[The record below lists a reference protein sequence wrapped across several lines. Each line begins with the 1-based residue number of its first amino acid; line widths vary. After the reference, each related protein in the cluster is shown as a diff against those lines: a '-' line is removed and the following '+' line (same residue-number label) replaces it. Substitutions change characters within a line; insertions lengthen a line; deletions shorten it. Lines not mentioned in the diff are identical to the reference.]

1 MIYPFTGIV
10 GQEKMKK
17 ALILNAINP
26 KIGGVLLRGDKGTGK
41 STAVRAL
48 ADVLPEIE
56 VSDCI
61 FNCSKEAMC
70 DECRRRKDKKFVRKK
85 MRIVE
90 LPLSATEDRV
100 VGTLDFERA
109 LREGVRAFQPGI
121 LAEANNNILYID
133 EVNLLDDH
141 IVDTLLDV
149 AASGWNVI
157 EREGISFRHPSRFIL
172 VGTMNPEEGEL
183 RPQLLDRF
191 GMVVDVK
198 AISDPQL
205 RSEIVKR
212 AEEFSENPE
221 AFCEKFKPEQEKLRK
236 RIEIARNILSEVTVP
251 DEIVHAVAKL
261 CSELEIETH
270 RADIIT
276 IRAAKALAAFKGRK
290 EVNLEDVMEV
300 AELTL
305 PHRVK
310 SRPFEETKLD
320 FDKIERILNNAVQE
334 NTIEERKEEKEE
346 EEKKDGDVEI
356 TAKSGGERRHEIG
369 KTLLPKLD
377 FSSKIE
383 AVKGRRVKS
392 TGKSGRYVDSRLSG
406 EEIAIGATVR
416 AALSR
421 GARIPEE
428 KDFRYKVCSS
438 RSASSITV
446 LVDASSSMASLRRME
461 LAKGLIFRLLQDAY
475 VRRDRVSMITFKNSS
490 ADVVVPPTS
499 SPQLAAKRL
508 AELTTGGKTPLA
520 AGLLKARGLLRI
532 ERRKGYVP
540 ILVLITDGRAN
551 VSISG
556 DVRGEIERISEAIA
570 QDKILTVVFDA
581 DDFVSLGYAKEISE
595 ITGGLYYRLKELSEE
610 KIFGVVDEIRRSFS
624 S

>member
-1 MIYPFTGIV
+1 MIYPFTAIV

-26 KIGGVLLRGDKGTGK
+26 KVGGVLLRGDKGTGK

-61 FNCSKEAMC
+61 FNCSREAMC
-70 DECRRRKDKKFVRKK
+70 DECRRKEKKFVKRR

-109 LREGVRAFQPGI
+109 LKEGIKAFQPGI

-191 GMVVDVK
+191 GMVVNVK
-198 AISDPQL
+198 AISDPEL
-205 RSEIVKR
+205 RAEVVKR
-212 AEEFSENPE
+212 VEEFSEDPE
-221 AFCEKFKPEQEKLRK
+221 AFYKKFEPEQEKLRK
-236 RIEIARNILSEVTVP
+236 RIEIARNILNEVTVP
-251 DEIVHAVAKL
+251 DEIVHAVARL
-261 CSELEIETH
+261 CGELGIETH

-290 EVNLEDVMEV
+290 EVILEDIMEV
-300 AELTL
+300 VELTL
-305 PHRVK
+305 PHRLK
-310 SRPFEETKLD
+310 SKPFEEPKLD
-320 FDKIERILNNAVQE
+320 FDKIENILRDAIQE
-334 NTIEERKEEKEE
+334 NTIEEERKEKKEE
-346 EEKKDGDVEI
+346 SKAGEDVEI
-356 TAKSGGERRHEIG
+356 TTKSGREIKQEMG
-369 KTLLPKLD
+369 KTLLPNLD
-377 FSSKIE
+377 LSSKME
-383 AVKGRRVKS
+383 AVKGKRVKS
-392 TGKSGRYVDSRLSG
+392 VGKSGRYVDFRLSG

-416 AALSR
+416 ATLSR

-428 KDFRYKVCSS
+428 RDYRYKICSS
-438 RSASSITV
+438 RSASSIAV
-446 LVDASSSMASLRRME
+446 LVDASSSMISLRRME
-461 LAKGLIFRLLQDAY
+461 FAKGLIFRLLQDAY
-475 VRRDRVSMITFKNSS
+475 VRKDRVSMITFKNNS
-490 ADVVVPPTS
+490 AEVIVPPTS

-520 AGLLKARGLLRI
+520 AGLLKARDLLKI
-532 ERRKGYVP
+532 EMRKGYVP

-551 VSISG
+551 VPILG
-556 DVRGEIERISEAIA
+556 DIRREIEEISEAIA
-570 QDKILTVVFDA
+570 RDKILTVVFDA
-581 DDFVSLGYAKEISE
+581 DDYVSLGYAKEISE

-624 S
+624 F

>member
-1 MIYPFTGIV
+1 MIYPFTAIV

-26 KIGGVLLRGDKGTGK
+26 RVGGVLLRGDKGTGK

-48 ADVLPEIE
+48 AGVLPEIE

-61 FNCSKEAMC
+61 FNCSREAMC
-70 DECRRRKDKKFVRKK
+70 DECRRKEKKFVKRR

-109 LREGVRAFQPGI
+109 LKEGIKAFQPGI

-191 GMVVDVK
+191 GMVVNVK
-198 AISDPQL
+198 AISDPEL
-205 RSEIVKR
+205 RAEVVKR
-212 AEEFSENPE
+212 VEEFSEDPE
-221 AFCEKFKPEQEKLRK
+221 AFYKKFEPEQEKLRK
-236 RIEIARNILSEVTVP
+236 RIEIARNILSEVAVP
-251 DEIVHAVAKL
+251 DEIVHAVARL
-261 CSELEIETH
+261 CGELGIETH

-290 EVNLEDVMEV
+290 EVTLEDIMEV
-300 AELTL
+300 VELTL
-305 PHRVK
+305 PHRLK
-310 SRPFEETKLD
+310 SKPFEEPKLD
-320 FDKIERILNNAVQE
+320 FDKIENILRDMIQE
-334 NTIEERKEEKEE
+334 NTIEEERKEEKEE
-346 EEKKDGDVEI
+346 SKAGEDVEI
-356 TAKSGGERRHEIG
+356 TTKSGREIKQEMGE
-369 KTLLPKLD
+369 TLLPNLGL
-377 FSSKIE
+377 SSKME
-383 AVKGRRVKS
+383 AVKGKRVKS
-392 TGKSGRYVDSRLSG
+392 VGKSGRYVDFRLSG

-416 AALSR
+416 ATLSR

-428 KDFRYKVCSS
+428 RDYRYKICSS
-438 RSASSITV
+438 RSASSIAV
-446 LVDASSSMASLRRME
+446 LVDASSSMISLRRME
-461 LAKGLIFRLLQDAY
+461 FAKGLIFRLLQDAY
-475 VRRDRVSMITFKNSS
+475 VRKDRVSMITFKNNS
-490 ADVVVPPTS
+490 AEVIVPPTS

-520 AGLLKARGLLRI
+520 TGLLKARDLLKI
-532 ERRKGYVP
+532 EMRKGYVP

-551 VSISG
+551 VPILG
-556 DVRGEIERISEAIA
+556 DIRREIEKISEAIA
-570 QDKILTVVFDA
+570 RDKILTVVFDA
-581 DDFVSLGYAKEISE
+581 DDYVSLGYAKEISE

-624 S
+624 F

>member
-1 MIYPFTGIV
+1 MIYPFTAIV

-26 KIGGVLLRGDKGTGK
+26 RVGGVLLRGDKGTGK

-48 ADVLPEIE
+48 AGVLPEIE

-61 FNCSKEAMC
+61 FNCSREAMC
-70 DECRRRKDKKFVRKK
+70 DECRRKEKKFVKRR

-109 LREGVRAFQPGI
+109 LKEGIKAFQPGI

-191 GMVVDVK
+191 GMVVNVK
-198 AISDPQL
+198 AISDPEL
-205 RSEIVKR
+205 RAEVVKR
-212 AEEFSENPE
+212 VEEFSEDPE
-221 AFCEKFKPEQEKLRK
+221 AFYKKFEPEQEKLRK
-236 RIEIARNILSEVTVP
+236 RIEIARNILSEVAVP
-251 DEIVHAVAKL
+251 DEIVHAVARL
-261 CSELEIETH
+261 CGELGIETH

-290 EVNLEDVMEV
+290 EVTLEDIMEV
-300 AELTL
+300 VELTL
-305 PHRVK
+305 PHRLK
-310 SRPFEETKLD
+310 SKPFEEPKLD
-320 FDKIERILNNAVQE
+320 FDKIEKILRDMIQE
-334 NTIEERKEEKEE
+334 NTIEEERKEEKEE
-346 EEKKDGDVEI
+346 SKAGEDVEI
-356 TAKSGGERRHEIG
+356 TTKSGREIKQEMGE
-369 KTLLPKLD
+369 TLLPNLGL
-377 FSSKIE
+377 SSKME
-383 AVKGRRVKS
+383 AVKGKRVKS
-392 TGKSGRYVDSRLSG
+392 VGKSGRYVDFRLSG

-416 AALSR
+416 ATLSR

-428 KDFRYKVCSS
+428 RDYRYKICSS
-438 RSASSITV
+438 RSASSIAV
-446 LVDASSSMASLRRME
+446 LVDASSSMISLRRME
-461 LAKGLIFRLLQDAY
+461 FAKGLIFRLLQDAY
-475 VRRDRVSMITFKNSS
+475 VRKDRVSMITFKNNS
-490 ADVVVPPTS
+490 AEVIVPPTS

-520 AGLLKARGLLRI
+520 AGLLKAKDLLKI
-532 ERRKGYVP
+532 EMRKGYVP

-551 VSISG
+551 VPILG
-556 DVRGEIERISEAIA
+556 DIRREIEKISEAIA
-570 QDKILTVVFDA
+570 RDKILTVVFDA
-581 DDFVSLGYAKEISE
+581 DDYVSLGYAKEISE

-624 S
+624 F

>member
-1 MIYPFTGIV
+1 MIYPFTAIV

-26 KIGGVLLRGDKGTGK
+26 RVGGVLLRGDKGTGK

-48 ADVLPEIE
+48 AGVLPEIE

-61 FNCSKEAMC
+61 FNCSREAMC
-70 DECRRRKDKKFVRKK
+70 DECRRKEKKFVKRR

-109 LREGVRAFQPGI
+109 LKEGIKAFQPGI

-191 GMVVDVK
+191 GMVVNVK
-198 AISDPQL
+198 AISDPEL
-205 RSEIVKR
+205 RAEVVKR
-212 AEEFSENPE
+212 VEEFSEDPE
-221 AFCEKFKPEQEKLRK
+221 AFYKKFEPEQEKLRK
-236 RIEIARNILSEVTVP
+236 RIEIARNILSEVAVP
-251 DEIVHAVAKL
+251 DEIVHAVARL
-261 CSELEIETH
+261 CGELGIETH

-290 EVNLEDVMEV
+290 EVTLEDIMEV
-300 AELTL
+300 VELTL
-305 PHRVK
+305 PHRLK
-310 SRPFEETKLD
+310 SKPFEEPKLD
-320 FDKIERILNNAVQE
+320 FDKIENILRDMIQE
-334 NTIEERKEEKEE
+334 NTIEEERKEEKEE
-346 EEKKDGDVEI
+346 SKAGEDVEI
-356 TAKSGGERRHEIG
+356 TTKSGREIKQEMGE
-369 KTLLPKLD
+369 TLLPNLGL
-377 FSSKIE
+377 SSKME
-383 AVKGRRVKS
+383 AVKGKRVKS
-392 TGKSGRYVDSRLSG
+392 VGKSGRYVDFRLSG

-416 AALSR
+416 ATLSR

-428 KDFRYKVCSS
+428 RDYRYKICSS
-438 RSASSITV
+438 RSASSIAV
-446 LVDASSSMASLRRME
+446 LVDASSSMISLRRME
-461 LAKGLIFRLLQDAY
+461 FAKGLIFRLLQDAY
-475 VRRDRVSMITFKNSS
+475 VRKDRVSMITFKNNS
-490 ADVVVPPTS
+490 AEVIVPPTS

-520 AGLLKARGLLRI
+520 AGLLKAKDLLKI
-532 ERRKGYVP
+532 EMRKGYVP

-551 VSISG
+551 VPILG
-556 DVRGEIERISEAIA
+556 DIRREIEKISEAIA
-570 QDKILTVVFDA
+570 RDKILTVVFDA
-581 DDFVSLGYAKEISE
+581 DDYVSLGYAKEISE

-624 S
+624 F